1 MKIYLGESPNFMGYM
16 LIGDLGQEYATNI
29 YSKNKDLTIN
39 IPEKSL
45 EMCIF
50 YIYSAKPIYTQNS
63 PDIFIY
69 HINSIGKDIT
79 TISEIKEL
87 ENKISTNKF
96 FEKYKHEK
104 QQNFNIINKENY
116 QDIDL
121 QRLMKLNSHLDI
133 KERDLC
139 ILNNKILNHIKDR

>member
-29 YSKNKDLTIN
+29 YPKNKDLMIN

-50 YIYSAKPIYTQNS
+50 YIYSVKPIYTQNS

-69 HINSIGKDIT
+69 HIDNIGKDIT

-96 FEKYKHEK
+96 FQKYKHEK
-104 QQNFNIINKENY
+104 QQNFNVITKENY

-121 QRLMKLNSHLDI
+121 QRLIELNSHLDV
-133 KERDLC
+133 KERNLC